1 MFGQIDRA
9 ELAWPRARAA
19 WDDATAVVA
28 IADRQHDIEQRAFSA
43 GAGDRPSLVSTQV
56 AATEARLLLLAA
68 AYEAQSSFG
77 ALEDAY
83 RRPLEGAEGELLLT
97 GNPQS

>member
-1 MFGQIDRA
+1 VFAQIDRA

-19 WDDATAVVA
+19 WDDAAAVVA
-28 IADRQHDIEQRAFSA
+28 IADRQHDIEQRSFAA

-56 AATEARLLLLAA
+56 AASEARLLLLAA
-68 AYEAQSSFG
+68 AYDAESAFG
-77 ALEDAY
+77 TLEDAY
-83 RRPLEGAEGELLLT
+83 RRPLQGAESELPLT